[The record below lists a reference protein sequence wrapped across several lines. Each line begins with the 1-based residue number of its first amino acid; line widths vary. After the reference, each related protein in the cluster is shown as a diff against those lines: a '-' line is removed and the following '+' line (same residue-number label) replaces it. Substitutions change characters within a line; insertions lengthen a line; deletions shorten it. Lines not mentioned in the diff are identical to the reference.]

1 MPPTSGAANLLAIL
15 ANNRI
20 DNADNIFATALLCL
34 GKVAIAVKCNLV
46 AIDCNHTMNDYSA
59 IWCAEHSYSAKDR
72 LAKVCTAHDYMVVA
86 IAEQW
91 KHTEAS
97 DNHTKLTALFDD
109 ILYIIEYLLH
119 CK

>member
-1 MPPTSGAANLLAIL
+1 MSGAANLLAIL
-15 ANNRI
+15 TNDSV
-20 DNADNIFATALLCL
+20 DNADNIFATALLGL
-34 GKVAIAVKCNLV
+34 GKIAITVECDLV

-59 IWCAEHSYSAKDR
+59 IWRAEHSNSAKDR
-72 LAKVCTAHDYMVVA
+72 LAKVCTAYDDMVVA

-97 DNHTKLTALFDD
+97 DNHTKLTALFND

-119 CK
+119 CKLWC